1 MRRSDLGL
9 LALRLATGAVLAS
22 HGLPKLMG
30 GPDTKPPSWL
40 SHLLGGNYAPAWE
53 KSGTKAFATN
63 LDRMGVPMSELA
75 ARASGLAELGGGLA
89 LAAGLGTP
97 LASAA
102 VAFNMAVAVRGAHW
116 KTGFYGAGGYEFP
129 LLIGVAA
136 ATIGLTGP
144 GRISVDQI
152 FK

>member
-9 LALRLATGAVLAS
+9 LTLRLATGAVLAS
-22 HGLPKLMG
+22 HGLPKLAG
-30 GPDTKPPSWL
+30 GPDSSPPGWL
-40 SHLLGGNYAPAWE
+40 SRLLGTNYGPAWE
-53 KSGTKAFATN
+53 KSGTDAFATN
-63 LDRMGVPMSELA
+63 LDRMGVPMPGLA
-75 ARASGLAELGGGLA
+75 ARASTWAELGGGLA
-89 LAAGLGTP
+89 LAAGAATP

-102 VAFNMAVAVRGAHW
+102 AVANMAVAVRGAHW

-136 ATIGLTGP
+136 AAIGLIGP
-144 GRISVDQI
+144 GRLSVDQL

>member
-9 LALRLATGAVLAS
+9 LALRLTTGAVLAS

-30 GPDTKPPSWL
+30 GPATSPPPWL
-40 SHLLGGNYAPAWE
+40 SRLLGDNYPSAWE
-53 KSGTKAFATN
+53 KSGPAAFAKN
-63 LDRMGVPMSELA
+63 LGLMGVPLPELA

-89 LAAGLGTP
+89 LAAGVATP
-97 LASAA
+97 VVSAMA
-102 VAFNMAVAVRGAHW
+102 AFNMAVAVRGAHW

-136 ATIGLTGP
+136 AAIGLTGP
-144 GRISVDQI
+144 GRISLDQI
-152 FK
+152 LK